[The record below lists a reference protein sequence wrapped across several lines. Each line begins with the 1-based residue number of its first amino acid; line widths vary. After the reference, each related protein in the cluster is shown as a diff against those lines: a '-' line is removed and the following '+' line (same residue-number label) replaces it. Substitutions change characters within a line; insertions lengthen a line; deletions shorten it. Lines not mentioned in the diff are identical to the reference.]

1 MRVQVGGESRIVK
14 IVEEYV
20 VARSVWIVGR
30 EERIVEPFV
39 CRERRRINGRS
50 GRCKHGKK
58 REIQTSR
65 RLSHSKNN
73 TIGTRKLCFIYGPRQ
88 MQLYSTEKDMVV

>member
-39 CRERRRINGRS
+39 RGEWLMLYPLGIEWRERCFLKGEAVSR
-50 GRCKHGKK
+50 K
-58 REIQTSR
+58 RTCDVYPCLVLAVE
-65 RLSHSKNN
+65 
-73 TIGTRKLCFIYGPRQ
+73 
-88 MQLYSTEKDMVV
+88 